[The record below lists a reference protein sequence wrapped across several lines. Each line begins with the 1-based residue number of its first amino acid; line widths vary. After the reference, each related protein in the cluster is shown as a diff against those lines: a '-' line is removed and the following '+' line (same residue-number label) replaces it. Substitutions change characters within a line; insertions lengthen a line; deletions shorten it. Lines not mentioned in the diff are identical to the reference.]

1 MHPKQLRSVT
11 MKHLDPRLSTL
22 DALDKGTRLPI
33 PATLDPL
40 GVGQSEAGEAA
51 GEAYA
56 VANPQPVHK
65 YRNLWIR
72 VILTLVLVNL
82 SAFGLIPISYN
93 NPSIV

>member
-1 MHPKQLRSVT
+1 MNQ
-11 MKHLDPRLSTL
+11 LDPRISTL
-22 DALDKGTRLPI
+22 DALDKGSRLPI

-51 GEAYA
+51 GKAYA

-82 SAFGLIPISYN
+82 SAFGLITYWINSN
-93 NPSIV
+93 G